1 MLKRHSQFF
10 KGLLCLV
17 DLLVVTLAWWFAFL
31 LRFHTSLFPSPEPYL
46 FRDYF
51 ISWLLI
57 LVVWGAVFAVLD
69 LYRPRRISTRL
80 REMVDMFR
88 GSFTALLVFLGLI
101 FLLHDIVLSRIVVVI
116 FWLSSV
122 VLLDASHLL
131 FREGLRFLRRRGY
144 NLRHV
149 LVLGSQVQVQ
159 RLVQKLTWHR
169 HLGVRVIGVYLTDS
183 KSAPKEFFEGVR
195 LLRNPAEVK
204 EWVGS
209 GSVDQVFITLPLNE
223 AGRLREFYE
232 WLDNELVA
240 IHFVPDIEALA
251 TVCGHVETFDGLYII
266 SLQDSPL
273 YGWSS
278 VIKRSMDLALG
289 GLALILFAP
298 IMILVALGI
307 KWRSPGNVFYKQER
321 MGLDGQRFQM
331 LKFRTM
337 VQDAERLTGPVW
349 ATIDDPRITALG
361 RWLRQTSLDELPQL
375 INVLKGEM
383 SLVGPRPER
392 PPLIDEFR
400 RSIPK
405 YMLRHKMK
413 AGMTGWA
420 QVNGLRGNTSLERRI
435 EHDLDYIENW
445 SLWRDFKI
453 LGITLF
459 RGFRDKNA
467 SQAGSRSGRASQE

>member
-10 KGLLCLV
+10 KGLFCLV
-17 DLLVVTLAWWFAFL
+17 DLLVVSLAWWFAFL
-31 LRFHTSLFPSPEPYL
+31 LRFHTRLFPSPEPYAS
-46 FRDYF
+46 RDYF
-51 ISWLLI
+51 IAWLLI
-57 LVVWGAVFAVLD
+57 LLVWGSVFAVLD

-80 REMVDMFR
+80 REMVDMLR

-101 FLLHDIVLSRIVVVI
+101 FLLREIVLSRIVVVV

-122 VLLDASHLL
+122 ALLDASHLL
-131 FREGLRFLRRRGY
+131 FREALRFLRRRGY

-149 LVLGSQVQVQ
+149 LILGSQVQVQ
-159 RLVQKLTWHR
+159 RMVKKLTWHR
-169 HLGVRVIGVYLTDS
+169 HLGVRVVGVYLTDS
-183 KSAPKEFFEGVR
+183 NTPPKELFEG
-195 LLRNPAEVK
+195 LRVLENAGQVNEGVH
-204 EWVGS
+204 S
-209 GSVDQVFITLPLNE
+209 GGVDQVFITLPLSE
-223 AGRLREFYE
+223 TGRLRELYE
-232 WLDNELVA
+232 LLDNELVA
-240 IHFVPDIEALA
+240 IHFVPDMEALT
-251 TVCGHVETFDGLYII
+251 TVCGRVETFDGLYIM

-289 GLALILFAP
+289 GLGLIFFAP
-298 IMILVALGI
+298 VMILIAVGI
-307 KWRSPGNVFYKQER
+307 KWRSSGNVFYKQER

-337 VQDAERLTGPVW
+337 VEDAERLTGPVW
-349 ATIDDPRITALG
+349 ATIDDPRMTALG

-392 PPLIDEFR
+392 PPLIEEFR

-420 QVNGLRGNTSLERRI
+420 QVNGWRGNTSLEKRI

-453 LGITLF
+453 LAITLF
-459 RGFRDKNA
+459 RGFLDKNA
-467 SQAGSRSGRASQE
+467 SQAGSRSSRASEE